1 MSVGRAGRIGPVPK
15 AIPPGLTPDHVLR
28 TLAELDA
35 GLEHPFGPATGYE
48 LVHAGRRYAPKAVV
62 GLACRYS
69 LGRVLTPDEFSGGEG
84 PGQANF
90 VLRRLGFAVMSKN
103 DAAEPGDEKAPR
115 PDWSEGEVRLVV
127 ADYFAM
133 LEKELLDRP
142 LNKSEHR
149 RALAPHLSGRSD
161 PAIEF
166 KHANISAV
174 LAGQGLPY
182 VGGYKPRGNYQTLL
196 AEEVETFLD
205 RHPDLLDRLASAP
218 ALNPDVAPA
227 VGRFDLQTVI
237 EDPPEPKAVAPVS
250 EAKPWLSRRGRRVD
264 FAARDAANRRLGQ
277 MGEQFVFDL
286 EQQRLRAAG
295 RDDLAQ
301 RVEWVSRDVGDGL
314 GFDVRSF
321 DAGDDGE
328 RRVEVKTTALGKFFP
343 FYVTDTEVRCSED
356 APDLFQLFRV
366 FDFGRGP
373 RVYILH
379 GSLRQVCRLA
389 PVAYR
394 AVV

>member
-1 MSVGRAGRIGPVPK
+1 MPK

-28 TLAELDA
+28 TLAELDD
-35 GLEHPFGPATGYE
+35 GLDHPFGPPTGYE
-48 LVHAGRRYAPKAVV
+48 LLHAGRQYAPKAVV

-69 LGRVLTPDEFSGGEG
+69 LGRVLTPDEFSGGEA

-103 DAAEPGDEKAPR
+103 DAADPNDEKSPR
-115 PDWSEGEVRLVV
+115 PHWSEGEVRLVV

-133 LEKELLDRP
+133 LEKELLGRP

-149 RALAPHLSGRSD
+149 RALAPQLTGRSD
-161 PAIEF
+161 PSIEF

-196 AEEVETFLD
+196 AEEVETFHD
-205 RHPDLLDRLASAP
+205 RHPDLLDRLATAS
-218 ALNPDVAPA
+218 ALNPDVAPTA
-227 VGRFDLQTVI
+227 GMFDPQTVI
-237 EDPPEPKAVAPVS
+237 EDPPEPTAVAPVS
-250 EAKPWLSRRGRRVD
+250 TAKPWVSWRGRRVD
-264 FAARDAANRRLGQ
+264 FAERDVANRRLGQ
-277 MGEQFVFDL
+277 LGEQFVFDL
-286 EQQRLRAAG
+286 ERQRLRAAG
-295 RDDLAQ
+295 RDDLAAM
-301 RVEWVSRDVGDGL
+301 VEWVSRDVGDGL
-314 GFDVRSF
+314 GFDVLSF

-373 RVYILH
+373 RVFILH

-389 PVAYR
+389 PVSYR